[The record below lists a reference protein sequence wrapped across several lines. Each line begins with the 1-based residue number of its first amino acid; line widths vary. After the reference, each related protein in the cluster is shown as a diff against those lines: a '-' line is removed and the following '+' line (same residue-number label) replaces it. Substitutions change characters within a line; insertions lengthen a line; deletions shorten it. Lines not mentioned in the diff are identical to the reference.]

1 MKFLLGMKTKGVF
14 IRMFVLLLLVSLS
27 EQVISSP
34 RHALSKVNSS
44 LSSVIAKVKGRA
56 QQVATGTLLVCS
68 TVGLLSCSPIHTY
81 ERPVQ
86 ENSSSTEVR
95 QWGRNTFGG
104 KYATD
109 RSGEIIGFDRTT
121 QHAAQKELDKVTEL
135 AQSFHDKATEVRM
148 TRAYNSAKWRL
159 RFSEL
164 RYLHDRLRSWHA
176 TYADRPKAHGFDPS
190 FMTSLGAAIEGKTQ
204 MLEETRAEYGVEHGG
219 MLLEGFLD
227 FGWVFRKRDAWPPQF
242 DFSKDDVVYGLSGL
256 DVAKFNFLKSS
267 RLRASDYQGVLVHYH
282 DAEGKSHI
290 GEAFAQLESL
300 PPLLKMTSVFAEQQ
314 EQVIYVDR
322 ISGVFIADN
331 PIYPSH
337 KLAGRYIEF
346 PADSIMEV
354 LQGNG
359 ELIEQI
365 DATKWFGAAD
375 MVFSDDYVLAR
386 ILSYPI
392 EGSDDFKQLEAPV
405 HVLLEY
411 KPTVKLR
418 FDWDKIVEEAEN
430 HSLPKPYPKY

>member
-1 MKFLLGMKTKGVF
+1 MKFLLRMKIKGVF
-14 IRMFVLLLLVSLS
+14 IRTFVLLLLVSLS
-27 EQVISSP
+27 ERGIASP
-34 RHALSKVNSS
+34 RHALSKMNSS
-44 LSSVIAKVKGRA
+44 LSSVLAKVKGRA
-56 QQVATGTLLVCS
+56 QQAATGTLLVCS

-86 ENSSSTEVR
+86 KDSSSTEIR
-95 QWGRNTFGG
+95 QLGRNTFGG
-104 KYATD
+104 KYAID

-121 QHAAQKELDKVTEL
+121 QHAAQKEIDKVTEL
-135 AQSFHDKATEVRM
+135 AQSFHDKATEVRR
-148 TRAYNSAKWRL
+148 TRAYNAAKWRL

-176 TYADRPKAHGFDPS
+176 TYADHPKEHGFDPS
-190 FMTSLGAAIEGKTQ
+190 FMASLGAAIEGKTQ
-204 MLEETRAEYGVEHGG
+204 MLEETQAEYGVEHGG
-219 MLLEGFLD
+219 VLLEGFLD

-242 DFSKDDVVYGLSGL
+242 GFSKDDVVYGLSGL
-256 DVAKFNFLKSS
+256 DVAKFNLLKSS
-267 RLRASDYQGVLVHYH
+267 RLRASDYQGVRVLVHYH

-290 GEAFAQLESL
+290 GEVFAQLESL

-314 EQVIYVDR
+314 EQVIAVDQ

-331 PIYPSH
+331 PIYPAH

-346 PADSIMEV
+346 PADSIVEV

-359 ELIEQI
+359 ELIGQV
-365 DATKWFGAAD
+365 DTTKWFGAAD
-375 MVFSDDYVLAR
+375 MMFSDDHVLAR
-386 ILSYPI
+386 ILSHPI
-392 EGSDDFKQLEAPV
+392 EGSDDFKQLETPI

-430 HSLPKPYPKY
+430 HSLPKKY